1 MIVTIDGPAGTGK
14 STTAKKLAKAL
25 QLSYFDTGALY
36 RAMTWKV
43 LQEGILP
50 SEEEKVAACVAAFPF
65 RVVREKGKERYFV
78 GDEEVTQALRSPQV
92 TAAVSQI
99 AALSVVR
106 QAAKPLQHAYG
117 KKGRAVFDGRDLGT
131 EIFPD
136 ADVKFFLI
144 AREEVRAQRRF
155 LELSVKFPRRAKALS
170 QEQVAKDLRSRD
182 HIDAQRSLAPLKQA
196 PDAIL
201 IDTSDLTLDEVVAR
215 MESLCQKKQKRFS
228 QGSFLYW
235 LTIRLTRIFFKLL
248 YRYRVFG
255 VEHYPSGGGLIA
267 ANHASFYDPPAVAIA
282 CPEEIHF
289 LARAT
294 LFRSWF
300 GKFIRR
306 LNSHPIHKEAGSL
319 AVMKVICRLIDEGK
333 KVIIFPEGTR
343 SRNGRFGPLQRGIE
357 FLFVKSQGAIV
368 PVYVHGTYA
377 VWNRQRKLPK
387 LFGKVAIVFG
397 SPICWADYAGQE
409 KKKIGEAVSRDLEK
423 RWHELKTWYE
433 AGAIG
438 HPP

>member
-14 STTAKKLAKAL
+14 STTAKKLATAL

-50 SEEEKVAACVAAFPF
+50 SEEEKVAACLATFPF
-65 RVVREKGKERYFV
+65 RVVRTEGKERYFV
-78 GDEEVTQALRSPQV
+78 GDEEVTEALRSPQV

-99 AALSVVR
+99 AALKVVR

-117 KKGRAVFDGRDLGT
+117 KKGNVVFDGRDLGT
-131 EIFPD
+131 EIFPH
-136 ADVKFFLI
+136 AEMKFFLT

-155 LELSVKFPRRAKALS
+155 LEISVKFPHRAKALS
-170 QEQVAKDLRSRD
+170 KEQVAKDLQLRD
-182 HIDAQRSLAPLKQA
+182 RIDAKRSLAPLKQA

-215 MESLCQKKQKRFS
+215 MKRLCQHKGKRLS
-228 QGSFLYW
+228 QGGFLYW
-235 LTIRLTRIFFKLL
+235 LTIRSTRIFFKLF

-282 CPEEIHF
+282 CPEEVHF

-300 GKFIRR
+300 GKLIRR
-306 LNSHPIHKEAGSL
+306 LNSHPVHKETGSL
-319 AVMKVICRLIDEGK
+319 GVMKVICRLIDEGK

-343 SRNGRFGPLQRGIE
+343 SGNGQVGSLQRGIE
-357 FLFVKSQGAIV
+357 FLFVKSQAAIT
-368 PVYVHGTYA
+368 PVYIHGTYA
-377 VWNRQRKLPK
+377 VWSRKRKLPK
-387 LFGKVAIVFG
+387 LFGKIAVVFG
-397 SPICWADYAGQE
+397 SPIRWGDYAGQD
-409 KKKIGEAVSRDLEK
+409 KKKIGRAASLDLEK
-423 RWHELKTWYE
+423 RWHALKRWYE

-438 HPP
+438 DPP